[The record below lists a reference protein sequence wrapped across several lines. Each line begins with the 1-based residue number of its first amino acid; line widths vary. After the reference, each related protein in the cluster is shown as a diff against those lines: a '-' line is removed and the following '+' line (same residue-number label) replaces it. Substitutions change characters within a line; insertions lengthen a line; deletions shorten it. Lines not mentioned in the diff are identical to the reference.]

1 MKTMMVAL
9 AIAVAATATAR
20 PAFAKKYDDFQL
32 KELRDQRVERQEEKA
47 VIEEERAAEEK
58 KANAHARARLAPA
71 KQRTHATDEG
81 GGSDLEP
88 E

>member
-1 MKTMMVAL
+1 MKTVMVAL

-47 VIEEERAAEEK
+47 VI
-58 KANAHARARLAPA
+58 
-71 KQRTHATDEG
+71 
-81 GGSDLEP
+81 
-88 E
+88 